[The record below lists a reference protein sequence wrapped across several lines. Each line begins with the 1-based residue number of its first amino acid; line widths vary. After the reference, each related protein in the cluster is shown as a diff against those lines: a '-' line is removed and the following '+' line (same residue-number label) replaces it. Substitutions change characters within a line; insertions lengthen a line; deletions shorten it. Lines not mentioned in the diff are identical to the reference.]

1 MTLDL
6 ARVRIVLVE
15 PLYGGNIGQVSR
27 AMMNF
32 GLSRLV
38 LVNPREHK
46 TAESYWMA
54 RDGKTI
60 LDEAELYPTLEEALR
75 PVGLAV
81 GTTRRV
87 GKYRRPAMGPEEC
100 AQGLAPLTRDN
111 DVAIVFGRE
120 DSGLSAEELKL
131 CQWLVTIPANPE
143 FPSLNLAQAVLLMGS
158 TLYRSTLTDATE
170 AAEGAGLR
178 LAGPAEL
185 ERLYK
190 HMEETLGGIG
200 FLTGDHAPSILI
212 SLRRIFGRA
221 NLEPRDVAILRG
233 VLGQM
238 DWYRKNSIGPVL
250 QIERRAARA
259 AAAAEEV
266 IAEPDPGESTHGE
279 GTGSGDAG
287 APAPPKQ
294 NGR

>member
-1 MTLDL
+1 MTPALD
-6 ARVRIVLVE
+6 RIRIVLVE

-27 AMMNF
+27 AMLNF
-32 GLSRLV
+32 GLRRLV
-38 LVNPREHK
+38 LVNPREHR

-54 RDGKTI
+54 RDGKEI
-60 LDEAELYPTLEEALR
+60 MDAAEVHPSLEAALAA
-75 PVGLAV
+75 VGLAV

-87 GKYRRPAMGPEEC
+87 GKYRRPAMDPESC
-100 AQGLAPLTRDN
+100 ARDLAPLTREN

-120 DSGLSAEELKL
+120 DSGLTAEELKL

-158 TLYRSTLTDATE
+158 TLYRSTLAPASE
-170 AAEGAGLR
+170 AAAGAGIR

-185 ERLYK
+185 ERLYQ
-190 HMEETLGGIG
+190 HLEETLGAIG

-221 NLEPRDVAILRG
+221 NLESRDVAILRG

-238 DWYRKNSIGPVL
+238 DWYRKNSIGPA
-250 QIERRAARA
+250 IHEGRRAVRSKETAGPGIA
-259 AAAAEEV
+259 AS
-266 IAEPDPGESTHGE
+266 PGSADETLE
-279 GTGSGDAG
+279 
-287 APAPPKQ
+287 
-294 NGR
+294 